1 MGGKLPAVIFEVFV
15 KNKFNMK
22 NFNVALFTLLV
33 MAAVLPANAFAQAG
47 ITTGEPIVIKAAT
60 GFDSGTGSSTSAIKQ
75 LEQMTGKTITKT
87 VSSQSFAKNVSVAKP
102 AVMSTQQMIGM
113 QLASGLVSALFSFLL
128 SDNSNNSQAEAQR
141 AAWLAEQAAK
151 EKRYND
157 SVAQVKYVKLMSEY
171 KGMDDEGAV
180 HFKQLS
186 NSNLQIKPLGSG
198 APMTQDEIMRK
209 KITGSGSSVTWDYNS
224 WAQVQPEDKTIK
236 EPVYVPEPNGPDE
249 FMDKMIEKVDEFE
262 GGKIAAMTGRLM
274 KNIKNE
280 TMSYVKDASDAV
292 ISGNVARMEEAG
304 NFELKKL
311 AFNAMRKTGE
321 EMALSYVGSEKDD
334 FVDDIK
340 DKNFE
345 IIKGFGVKMLD
356 KYNIYGHVSDA
367 WKVPL
372 RKY

>member
-1 MGGKLPAVIFEVFV
+1 
-15 KNKFNMK
+15 MK
-22 NFNVALFTLLV
+22 NIYIIFILFLVV
-33 MAAVLPANAFAQAG
+33 MAAAFPMSAFAQAG
-47 ITTGEPIVIKAAT
+47 ITNGEPIVVKAAT

-87 VSSQSFAKNVSVAKP
+87 VSAQSFAKNFSVVKP
-102 AVMSTQQMIGM
+102 MVMSTQQMVGM

-128 SDNSNNSQAEAQR
+128 SDNSSNSQAEAQK

-171 KGMDDEGAV
+171 KTMENSGSV
-180 HFKQLS
+180 YFKQLS
-186 NSNLQIKPLGSG
+186 SVNLQLKPLSSG
-198 APMTQDEIMRK
+198 APLTQDEMLRK
-209 KITGSGSSVTWDYNS
+209 KIINSGASVTWDYNS
-224 WAQVQPEDKTIK
+224 WAQISPEDKK
-236 EPVYVPEPNGPDE
+236 LNEPVYVPDPNGPDE
-249 FMDKMIEKVDEFE
+249 FMDKIIEKVDGFE
-262 GGKIAAMTGRLM
+262 GGKVAAITGRLI

-292 ISGNVARMEEAG
+292 ISGDVARMEESG

-311 AFNAMRKTGE
+311 AFNAMRKTGKE
-321 EMALSYVGSEKDD
+321 TALAFIGSEKEG

-345 IIKGFGVKMLD
+345 IIQGFGVKMLD
-356 KYNIYGHVSDA
+356 KYNIYGRVGDV